1 MLPDEGKDL
10 VRRRFAELDKGNL
23 SILDEVFTED
33 YVLEFPGDAAPLD
46 LGQAKQFYSAL
57 YSAFP
62 DLAHSI
68 EDQIAEGDKVV
79 TRWTSRGTHEGDLN
93 GIAPTG
99 KAMETS
105 GVTIERIAGDRI
117 VEVWVAKD
125 DLGMLQQLG
134 VVS

>member
-1 MLPDEGKDL
+1 MTKRNKELSAAFTALFSGEGK
-10 VRRRFAELDKGNL
+10 AEDCMSTDVVVHGGSMGEFRGLDALKGF
-23 SILDEVFTED
+23 I
-33 YVLEFPGDAAPLD
+33 
-46 LGQAKQFYSAL
+46 SA
-57 YSAFP
+57 YRTAFP
-62 DLAHSI
+62 DVRSVV

>member
-1 MLPDEGKDL
+1 MSTDVVVHGGSMGEFRGLNAL
-10 VRRRFAELDKGNL
+10 KGFI
-23 SILDEVFTED
+23 SG
-33 YVLEFPGDAAPLD
+33 YRA
-46 LGQAKQFYSAL
+46 
-57 YSAFP
+57 AFP
-62 DLAHSI
+62 DVRSEV